1 MDRSNNNSLFQ
12 GIAELMGKIK
22 ETKKI
27 RSAMKTRK
35 AIHKKYLQK
44 TLMLMGVIVLVSCG
58 HHKDEYHSVVDKF
71 EDLGKD
77 YQGTSISSEVYLQ
90 EYHTIEISEDGH
102 TFLIP
107 ERKSELQSYK
117 CSECHSKPVAQL
129 KGKEFQKAHW
139 NIKLEH
145 ANSEAMN
152 CLTCHNAKDMDH
164 LKSLT
169 GNAIDFNYSYKVCN
183 QCHSKQFED
192 WKGGAHGKRIES
204 WAPPRASFT
213 CVNCHNPHKP
223 GFESKWPAKFNTQ
236 KRQDRD

>member
-1 MDRSNNNSLFQ
+1 MDTSNKNSVLYSVSNFM
-12 GIAELMGKIK
+12 ERVR
-22 ETKKI
+22 ETK
-27 RSAMKTRK
+27 RRRAAMKMRK
-35 AIHKKYLQK
+35 DIHKKYLQK
-44 TLMLMGVIVLVSCG
+44 MLLLMGVIFLGSCG

-77 YQGTSISSEVYLQ
+77 YQGTTLSSDPFLE
-90 EYHTIEISEDGH
+90 EYNTIEITEGGH

-139 NIKLEH
+139 NIKLQH
-145 ANSEAMN
+145 ANQDAMN
-152 CLTCHNAKDMDH
+152 CLTCHNAQDMDH
-164 LKSLT
+164 LISLT
-169 GNAIDFNYSYKVCN
+169 GSQIDFNYSYKVCN

-204 WAPPRASFT
+204 WAAPRASFT